1 MNWYRAKTILIVF
14 FVITNIFLLY
24 NIIFTGRGDT
34 YIKDEIILYTADIL
48 KKNGIEMGT
57 DIPKKK
63 KSIRQF
69 NANNIVTDYG
79 EFAKSVLG
87 ESFTQTGEN
96 EYKSDVGELSFSGDR
111 FLLKLNSYKIGKP
124 SKNKTDTAKNC
135 LKAFKIDISDYVAE
149 ETDDG
154 ACFKQEID
162 GMQVFNSELWV
173 KFSGDKLGEIS
184 GVWFEK
190 SSDIADASEM
200 KPITSVLI
208 DILSSPECPKEN
220 TKITDLTLGYMVYDT
235 ESYHKSIMPMPVWK
249 ISFGKD
255 DFIYMDARG
264 N

>member
-24 NIIFTGRGDT
+24 NIVFTGRGDV
-34 YIKDEIILYTADIL
+34 YIKDEIILYTTDIL
-48 KKNGIEMGT
+48 KKNGIEMNT

-69 NANNIVTDYG
+69 NANNIVSDYD
-79 EFAKSVLG
+79 EFAKNVLG
-87 ESFTQTGEN
+87 ESVEKTGEN
-96 EYKSDVGELSFSGDR
+96 TYKSSVGELAFSGDR
-111 FLLKLNSYKIGKP
+111 FSLKLNTYKIAKP
-124 SKNKTDTAKNC
+124 SKNKIDTAKNC
-135 LKAFKIDISDYVAE
+135 LKTFKINISDYMAK

-154 ACFKQEID
+154 VYFKQEID
-162 GMQVFNSELWV
+162 GMQVFNSGLSV
-173 KFSGDKLGEIS
+173 KISGDNLSEIS

-190 SSDIADASEM
+190 SSDIADTSEM

-220 TKITDLTLGYMVYDT
+220 TQITDLTLGYMVYDT

-249 ISFGKD
+249 INFGKD
-255 DFIYMDARG
+255 NFIYMDARG